1 MHITIIQGMNMKKIT
16 IILFGFYLLGITA
29 AQSCTMFRLTMNGK
43 TFIGNNEDFS
53 CPYTRFWVEPGDEN
67 SYGVIFFGFDNGFPQ
82 GGMNEKG
89 LVVDGFSTPELPVQN
104 TQGKKP
110 FNGILMEEVLKC
122 CSTVEEVENL
132 IIQYDLSHLSSAQ
145 LMFADIKGH
154 SIIVEGDEIIH
165 STDTFQICTNF
176 YQSQI
181 TDESNIICQRYKTAR
196 RLLSGNP
203 EPTIKFC
210 TAILDSVHSE
220 RPYNKTQYSNIYD
233 PAQGVVYLYLFHNFD
248 EVVKIDLQQ
257 ELSEGK
263 HVTELA
269 DLFQNNELY
278 LTYRTHY
285 TEAEK
290 LSNQLLMERDPEK
303 IQQIVGTLSN
313 NEQAKIF
320 YGSIARKA
328 DLLLNQNKYER
339 AMELFRLGAL
349 LFPNSWHSWLKLG
362 GVSYASGDYTMAVN
376 YFKKAISI
384 NPDSPDTWHGWR
396 KLGDAC
402 LQSGDK
408 EAAIA
413 SYEKAARINPENM
426 DLQNRL
432 KEIKKSE

>member
-1 MHITIIQGMNMKKIT
+1 MNMKKIT
-16 IILFGFYLLGITA
+16 TILFGFYLLGTTA
-29 AQSCTMFRLTMNGK
+29 AWSCTMFRLTMNGK
-43 TFIGNNEDFS
+43 TLIGNNEDFS
-53 CPYTRFWVEPGDEN
+53 CPYTRFWAEPADKN

-89 LVVDGFSTPELPVQN
+89 LVVDGFSTPAMPVKKSE
-104 TQGKKP
+104 GKKQ
-110 FNGILMEEVLKC
+110 FNGVLMEKVLKC
-122 CSTVEEVENL
+122 CSTVEEVENFIL
-132 IIQYDLSHLSSAQ
+132 QYDLSHLTSAQ
-145 LMFADIKGH
+145 LMFTDINGH

-181 TDESNIICQRYKTAR
+181 TDESDISCRRYKTAR

-203 EPTIKFC
+203 EPTIEFC
-210 TAILDSVHSE
+210 TGILDSVHSE
-220 RPYNKTQYSNIYD
+220 KTYSSTQYSNIYD
-233 PAQGVVYLYLFHNFD
+233 PVQGVIYLFLFHNFD
-248 EVVKIDLQQ
+248 EVVKIDLKQ
-257 ELSEGK
+257 ELAKGK

-269 DLFQNNELY
+269 DLFQNNERY
-278 LTYRTHY
+278 LVYKTNY

-290 LSNQLLMERDPEK
+290 LSNTLLMERDPEK
-303 IQQIVGTLSN
+303 IEQIVDILSN
-313 NEQAKIF
+313 NEQTKVF

-328 DLLLNQNKYER
+328 DFLLTQNKYER
-339 AMELFRLGAL
+339 AMGLFKLGAAL
-349 LFPNSWHSWLKLG
+349 YPESWHSWLKLG
-362 GVSYASGDYTMAVN
+362 DVSYASGDYPRAIH

-402 LQSGDK
+402 LQSGDR

-432 KEIKKSE
+432 KEIKYSE